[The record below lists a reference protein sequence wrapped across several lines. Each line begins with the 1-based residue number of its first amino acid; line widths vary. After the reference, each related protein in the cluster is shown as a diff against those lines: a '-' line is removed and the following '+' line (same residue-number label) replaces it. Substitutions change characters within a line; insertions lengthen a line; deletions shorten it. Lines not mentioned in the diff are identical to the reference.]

1 MMKLCLL
8 FFIFQLYNRAIS
20 MFLHSKSSPLIE
32 DAPKNQRSSN
42 TSKRSSR
49 QRDSNEYEYRKV
61 ANPLLSLGQENI
73 VPAGLL
79 REVGDL
85 EYITP
90 HHLQKIQWGQV
101 VGVPRR
107 SSVFAKHLQ
116 AMQRAA
122 K

>member
-1 MMKLCLL
+1 MKLGLL

-20 MFLHSKSSPLIE
+20 MLLHSKSSPLIE
-32 DAPKNQRSSN
+32 DAPKNQRPSN

-90 HHLQKIQWGQV
+90 LLAS
-101 VGVPRR
+101 R
-107 SSVFAKHLQ
+107 SLITSHECLLRNFGNFPSQCSIATTVL
-116 AMQRAA
+116 
-122 K
+122 